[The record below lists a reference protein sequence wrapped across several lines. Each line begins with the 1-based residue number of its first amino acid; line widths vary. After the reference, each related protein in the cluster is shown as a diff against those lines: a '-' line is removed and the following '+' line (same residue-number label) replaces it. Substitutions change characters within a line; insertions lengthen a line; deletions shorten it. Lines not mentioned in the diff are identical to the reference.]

1 MATCP
6 NCGSDNAKFRRE
18 FAGSQTTSSY
28 GHLHGLGYGRRVSS
42 RESSYKTVGFCPDC
56 GYSWVLESDE
66 PEESGIQ
73 WGCLTIGLAI
83 VFLPVIWPML
93 IADFVGKSGLDP
105 TLKDFIQKACMVVQV
120 VWLAAMV
127 IRMVMNPS

>member
-1 MATCP
+1 M
-6 NCGSDNAKFRRE
+6 
-18 FAGSQTTSSY
+18 
-28 GHLHGLGYGRRVSS
+28 
-42 RESSYKTVGFCPDC
+42 
-56 GYSWVLESDE
+56 ESDE

-105 TLKDFIQKACMVVQV
+105 TLKDFIKKACMVVQV

-127 IRMVMNPS
+127 IRIVMNPS

>member
-6 NCGSDNAKFRRE
+6 NCGSSNAKFRRE
-18 FAGSQTTSSY
+18 FCGSQTTSSY

-42 RESSYKTVGFCPDC
+42 RESSYKTIGFCPDC
-56 GYSWVLESDE
+56 GYSWVLESGE
-66 PEESGIQ
+66 PEESGIH

-83 VFLPVIWPML
+83 VFLPVIWPMI

-105 TLKDFIQKACMVVQV
+105 TLKDSIKKACMIVQV

-127 IRMVMNPS
+127 IRIAVNPS